1 MVWLLFWKLLSVEIF
16 YYTGNR
22 MPKFV
27 ISVFIIAYYL
37 HLQEYIW
44 SLLVEMCSVWFGTS
58 KYIWYSWWLG
68 FNMNSRYRQEVV
80 NRRKQGPFWYI
91 LNFFFF
97 YIYIYNFLVFFFLQ
111 VFGGFSCTVYIYTW
125 SVWPVLNLILLCSVS
140 VPLPYTGFAKPWAFF
155 SCCQRSFS

>member
-27 ISVFIIAYYL
+27 ISFFIIAYYL

-91 LNFFFF
+91 LNFFFL
-97 YIYIYNFLVFFFLQ
+97 YIYIISLYFSSYKCLV
-111 VFGGFSCTVYIYTW
+111 
-125 SVWPVLNLILLCSVS
+125 VLVVQCIFILDQC
-140 VPLPYTGFAKPWAFF
+140 GQF
-155 SCCQRSFS
+155 